1 MENVFNVSLIVL
13 SFCSLVQARSPMSE
27 MRDTK
32 EPRQTISDLDKT
44 TELCRSISTS
54 MKLDC
59 AEASKKCMS
68 ETTYED
74 KMACLEKQVK

>member
-1 MENVFNVSLIVL
+1 MKNVFNVSLIVL
-13 SFCSLVQARSPMSE
+13 SFCSLAHARSPMSE
-27 MRDTK
+27 MRDAK
-32 EPRQTISDLDKT
+32 EPRQTINDLNKT
-44 TELCRSISTS
+44 TELCRSLSSS

-74 KMACLEKQVK
+74 KKACLEKQAK